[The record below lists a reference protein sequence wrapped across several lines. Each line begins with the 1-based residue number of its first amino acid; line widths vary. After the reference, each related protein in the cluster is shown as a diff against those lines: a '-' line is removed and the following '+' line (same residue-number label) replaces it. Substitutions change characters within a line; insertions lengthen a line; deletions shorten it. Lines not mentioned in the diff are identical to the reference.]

1 MNEKIY
7 PNVLLK
13 YLIDRNIPKTNYV
26 VYHHQE
32 CQDDE
37 KLNIIENDK
46 EIKMIKK
53 RRVKQRPH
61 SVKNIISRAILHKK
75 IKEALSK

>member
-1 MNEKIY
+1 M
-7 PNVLLK
+7 
-13 YLIDRNIPKTNYV
+13 

-53 RRVKQRPH
+53 RRVKQRPYP
-61 SVKNIISRAILHKK
+61 VKNTISRATLGRK
-75 IKEALSK
+75 IKEALDK

>member
-1 MNEKIY
+1 M
-7 PNVLLK
+7 
-13 YLIDRNIPKTNYV
+13 

-53 RRVKQRPH
+53 RRVKGRPYP
-61 SVKNIISRAILHKK
+61 VKNTISRATLGRK
-75 IKEALSK
+75 IKEALDK